1 MSLARA
7 LTFLLVAWIALI
19 LVASLQAVLPVA
31 WPVRLPGPDVVL
43 LVVLFLGLSA
53 RGGLAGVCAL
63 ALVLGYFADLF
74 AGAPKGLHMVA
85 YALCGIAARGAS
97 SRILV
102 RGHLLTALVALLFSL
117 GCGGLIVLFRTS
129 LQPQLGWSA
138 IRLLP
143 PQAMITALA
152 APFLFALLRRVD
164 RRFVRDPRILGT
176 PGGGTLSSIS
186 DGNRLA

>member
-1 MSLARA
+1 MSVARA
-7 LTFLLVAWIALI
+7 LTFLLVTWIALI
-19 LVASLQAVLPVA
+19 LVASGQAVLPID
-31 WPVRLPGPDVVL
+31 WPVRIPGPDVVL
-43 LVVLFLGLSA
+43 LVVLFLGLSS

-63 ALVLGYFADLF
+63 SLVLGYFADLF
-74 AGAPKGLHMVA
+74 AGSPKGLHMVA

-102 RGHLLTALVALLFSL
+102 RGHMLTALVALLFSL
-117 GCGGLIVLFRTS
+117 GCGALIVLVRTS
-129 LQPQLGWSA
+129 LQPSLGWSA
-138 IRLLP
+138 MRLVP
-143 PQAMITALA
+143 PQALVTTLT
-152 APFLFALLRRVD
+152 APFLFALLRRLD